1 MSWFEAR
8 LRAGEYTRL
17 ALKKPTAIA
26 YADSAYMYLY
36 RRQYQE
42 AIAEAERGLA
52 LEPNN
57 PICLRAMGWV
67 LIWAGKPK
75 EGIEYLNKWIRV
87 DPRDRPEYLKFLSCA
102 HLYMGEI
109 AEAAHLLEQGL
120 KLNPEEVGGMDIL
133 AACYSLLGRDQDARA
148 MLDLRRKKSAAVP
161 TTMWGNMFVAP
172 FKDRA
177 VADRYAE
184 GLIKA
189 GFPPVQIAGG
199 YYPAF
204 KENQLTGAEI
214 KKLFFGSKV
223 TGIDVISG
231 QPWWVDR
238 KKNGEFTWRG
248 PGPIPSDTGRSRIEG
263 DMVCTQYQKRLWGL
277 EYCMTVFRNPGGKH
291 ESKDEYFY
299 CSDIGFVPFSL
310 VK

>member
-1 MSWFEAR
+1 
-8 LRAGEYTRL
+8 
-17 ALKKPTAIA
+17 
-26 YADSAYMYLY
+26 
-36 RRQYQE
+36 
-42 AIAEAERGLA
+42 
-52 LEPNN
+52 
-57 PICLRAMGWV
+57 
-67 LIWAGKPK
+67 
-75 EGIEYLNKWIRV
+75 
-87 DPRDRPEYLKFLSCA
+87 
-102 HLYMGEI
+102 
-109 AEAAHLLEQGL
+109 
-120 KLNPEEVGGMDIL
+120 
-133 AACYSLLGRDQDARA
+133 